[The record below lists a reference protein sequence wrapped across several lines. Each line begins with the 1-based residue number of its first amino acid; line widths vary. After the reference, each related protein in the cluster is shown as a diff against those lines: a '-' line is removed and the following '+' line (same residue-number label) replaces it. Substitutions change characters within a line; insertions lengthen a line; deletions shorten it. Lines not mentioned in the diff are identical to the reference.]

1 MDPSLDHHEYCT
13 GGFDP
18 EDIVI
23 SGMSGRFPDSD
34 SVGELK
40 EGLYNKKDFIIFSDK
55 RFEKGAYHSPYD
67 SPALIKELDK
77 LDADFF
83 HVGYI
88 QAHQMDPA
96 ARIHME
102 VVYEAIAD
110 AGIDATELKGAKI
123 GVFNATTAEDT
134 VKIGTADESFVTLFS
149 IRTMNPNK
157 TTYAFD
163 FTGPSYTI
171 DAACSS
177 SAIALWSA
185 VNSLRLNQ
193 IDAAIVSGCQVNLH
207 PCMLAGY
214 MGAGIISVTGNSIPF
229 DAKSDGMIK
238 AEAVTALFLQKAK
251 VARRV
256 YATIP
261 AVRCYSAGHVPEG
274 ISVPSDAM
282 QKKIMLDTLKEANV
296 DIRDIDFVEAHGTGT
311 QVGDKIELNA
321 LADIFC
327 KNRSKPLLVGTIKSN
342 IGHTEASS
350 GICGVIKALLAL
362 ENESIPPN
370 IKFETPN
377 PNSQA
382 LVDGK
387 VVVVTEPTPFKKDY
401 IPVSSLGFGGTL
413 VQTLLKKNPI
423 APSGKKQES
432 NIPRLILFPATTE
445 EAIATIFEY
454 VENTPNLPEEF
465 FALLSKLSFTD
476 SFLKP
481 FRGYGLYQEGKSPI
495 KEIRNLPLKKRE
507 VWYVMTGM
515 GCQWP
520 GMGLQLM
527 KIEAFAKS
535 LRKSAESLKP
545 YGIDLFEILQPNSNA
560 LSLQRKIT
568 NSFISICA
576 IQIALID
583 VLKFLG
589 IKPDGIIG
597 HSTGELLCA
606 YADGCITAE
615 QTILSS
621 YFRGQAIESS
631 NLSEGG
637 MAAVGMS
644 WSQAQKKCPKGIYPA
659 CDNASDSVT
668 ISGLK
673 EPLEKFVEQLKQ
685 ENVFV
690 RLVNSHGFAFHC
702 EYIHSASETLK
713 KNMLKV
719 ITNPKPRS
727 ERWISSSFPESKW
740 DSPECKLADA
750 NYFVHNLMSS
760 VQFNDAI
767 KRIPEDAIVIEIG
780 PHFLLQSIL
789 KRAIGNQAYFA
800 GLMKRNDPDN
810 VQFFMDSIGKLY
822 NEGLNP
828 KIELLYPPV
837 QFPVPRGTPMISDLI
852 KWNHSQSFK
861 VPKYTL
867 KTNEY
872 SRECRFDKEDAYILD
887 HKIDG
892 RSLFPATG
900 YVFLAWDALASKL
913 QKNLK
918 EMSIVVEN
926 FKIQRATVIT
936 PQVLTK
942 FYVNILDSSGRFE
955 ITEGKSVVASGFV
968 YECKNMTFQEDPP
981 EYTCTDL
988 SMSSKDLYEEL
999 KRSGY
1004 EYGPHF
1010 QALVETNIEGTSG
1023 LVQWRGKWIPFLDS
1037 MLLFFGILSSDM
1049 GFCLPTGALYFR
1061 IDPSAFAA
1069 AIRSKEGSEEEG
1081 QEVEV
1086 QNLPVTYNKNTR
1098 TCRSVGIEISNL
1110 ILDPAPHRRKDEN
1123 PTLEEYTFVPYMSN
1137 YTPEY
1142 DVGHQFSVYFQACN
1156 ELMRNIGKSLK
1167 KDVKQFQFP
1176 VDSKEDFCFEDY
1188 IEEVSENQHL
1198 LKSLKLA
1205 ITNAGTLKEKRKEW
1219 FANYSRSAG
1228 KDMLNSALVN
1238 EDSLRIILEVI
1249 TENTFRKLSVVE
1261 INRNFPVVLIPAA
1274 EILLKYSHIKFK
1286 KSFLIANKTSGVSQ
1300 ELLDEHDILL
1310 QSEDI
1315 LKNLAKDKAQDL
1327 AISSFTC
1334 GPSSELKN
1342 LLRTLTSVIKKNGFI
1357 ILFFK
1362 EKVNCAEQLISSIC
1376 GEELLIHS
1384 QKLLEKFLQEESLV
1398 ILCKIS
1404 DPFGN
1409 SVYLLRPPSLVAPQ
1423 KVLQITEDNYSWVER
1438 VKDEL
1443 YKKDSGMVWLVSEDS
1458 PTNGIIGMV
1467 NCLKQEPGGERIRS
1481 VFICQKKQENNF
1493 PSFSLENPFYN
1504 HLVTKN
1510 LIMNVW
1516 RNESWGSFRHILI
1529 KETKIPRPVDYSY
1542 VNCRKYGDLST
1553 FEWIESSVKY
1563 DDPKNKTL
1571 VHIYNSALNFRDV
1584 MLATGKLSIG
1594 TTRHLGLG
1602 NAVLGLEFSGRVDGT
1617 GKRVCGFAAARG
1629 MATAILAEPAYMLE
1643 VPDQWTLEEAAT
1655 VPVVYATC
1663 YYSLII
1669 RAKLQPGE
1677 SVLIHSGTGGIGMA
1691 AISIAISLNCE
1702 VFTTVGNDE
1711 KRKFLKKKFPQLK
1724 DENIGSS
1731 RKTSFEKM
1739 IKERTKGKGVDV
1751 ILNSLAD
1758 DKFQASIR
1766 CIAKSG
1772 RFVEIG
1778 KYDLSLDREIGLKIF
1793 LENIAFH
1800 AVFLDQLFDSSPKTI
1815 QTIKETMNL
1824 IRDGIKSGVVKPLD
1838 RTVFDRNA
1846 IEEAFRYMAKGV
1858 HVGKVLLKIR
1868 DEEQS
1873 KIVVPKCLKLPAAP
1887 ETLFYHN
1894 KVYIIIGGL
1903 GGFGMEVTKWI
1914 ISRGGHNIILTSRYG
1929 ARTPYHFFCLKKWQN
1944 QGANVQVST
1953 LNVAIRSD
1961 ADKLLKEAS
1970 RIGPV
1975 GGIFNSAVVLKDAF
1989 MDCQT
1994 AEDYQQVCAPK
2005 AAASKN
2011 LDELSRKQSPPID
2024 YFVCF
2029 SSISCGRGNAGQTN
2043 YGYANAVM
2051 ERICEERRRAG
2062 LHGLAI
2068 QWGII
2073 GEVGVVHRHMG
2084 DDAMIA
2090 GVVAQGV
2097 KSCLETM
2104 DAFCQQ
2110 ESPVVTTYVTA
2121 QQTKKSV
2128 QDDALQQIIRVVGYN
2143 ELNMTRTLGEVG
2155 IDSIMGVEVKQ
2166 ILESYTEESIS
2177 TQEMQ
2182 DLTLDEIKAL
2192 FEKADNE
2199 RESTN
2204 APALLATTNVKLPPI
2219 LLHKDPVV
2227 TLNKDAPGEPVFIVN
2242 IGDTDVG
2249 SFQMLAKGLNRPL
2262 YALVWA
2268 EDAPVS
2274 NVESIASWCLQLIQ
2288 KTVMCPFHVIG
2299 HSLSGSV
2306 VFEMAVQSERARM
2319 KMKTVT
2325 LLNGSDDLVGYL
2337 SKEDEETKDPEVAA
2351 LYQFVQQ
2358 FVSGAVP
2365 RLEDELMKITGQEE
2379 RIRTVLNY
2387 ITNSSS
2393 ETVNKNEL
2401 SEAASQYLQKYN
2413 LVKAYIP
2420 KTKLSKDISII
2431 EDSSKLL
2438 ANDVSTVKDLFGQI
2452 CSGKISIHRIFYPS
2466 QLLAEKDVEQ
2476 LIKTLQTI
2484 V

>member
-1 MDPSLDHHEYCT
+1 
-13 GGFDP
+13 
-18 EDIVI
+18 
-23 SGMSGRFPDSD
+23 
-34 SVGELK
+34 
-40 EGLYNKKDFIIFSDK
+40 
-55 RFEKGAYHSPYD
+55 
-67 SPALIKELDK
+67 
-77 LDADFF
+77 
-83 HVGYI
+83 
-88 QAHQMDPA
+88 
-96 ARIHME
+96 
-102 VVYEAIAD
+102 
-110 AGIDATELKGAKI
+110 
-123 GVFNATTAEDT
+123 
-134 VKIGTADESFVTLFS
+134 
-149 IRTMNPNK
+149 
-157 TTYAFD
+157 
-163 FTGPSYTI
+163 
-171 DAACSS
+171 
-177 SAIALWSA
+177 
-185 VNSLRLNQ
+185 
-193 IDAAIVSGCQVNLH
+193 
-207 PCMLAGY
+207 
-214 MGAGIISVTGNSIPF
+214 
-229 DAKSDGMIK
+229 
-238 AEAVTALFLQKAK
+238 
-251 VARRV
+251 
-256 YATIP
+256 
-261 AVRCYSAGHVPEG
+261 
-274 ISVPSDAM
+274 
-282 QKKIMLDTLKEANV
+282 
-296 DIRDIDFVEAHGTGT
+296 
-311 QVGDKIELNA
+311 
-321 LADIFC
+321 
-327 KNRSKPLLVGTIKSN
+327 
-342 IGHTEASS
+342 
-350 GICGVIKALLAL
+350 
-362 ENESIPPN
+362 
-370 IKFETPN
+370 
-377 PNSQA
+377 
-382 LVDGK
+382 
-387 VVVVTEPTPFKKDY
+387 
-401 IPVSSLGFGGTL
+401 
-413 VQTLLKKNPI
+413 
-423 APSGKKQES
+423 
-432 NIPRLILFPATTE
+432 
-445 EAIATIFEY
+445 
-454 VENTPNLPEEF
+454 
-465 FALLSKLSFTD
+465 
-476 SFLKP
+476 
-481 FRGYGLYQEGKSPI
+481 
-495 KEIRNLPLKKRE
+495 
-507 VWYVMTGM
+507 MTGM

-527 KIEAFAKS
+527 EIDAFAKS
-535 LRKSAESLKP
+535 LRKSAETLKP
-545 YGIDLFEILQPNSNA
+545 YGVDLFEILQPDSNSLN
-560 LSLQRKIT
+560 LHRKII
-568 NSFISICA
+568 NSFTSICA

-583 VLKFLG
+583 VLKILG
-589 IKPDGIIG
+589 ISPDGIVG

-606 YADGCITAE
+606 YADGCITTE

-621 YFRGQAIESS
+621 YYRGHAIESS
-631 NLSEGG
+631 KIPEGG
-637 MAAVGMS
+637 MAAVGLS
-644 WSQAQKKCPKGIYPA
+644 WSQAQKMCPKGIFPA

-673 EPLEKFVEQLKQ
+673 EPLEKFVEKLKQ
-685 ENVFV
+685 ENIFV
-690 RLVNSHGFAFHC
+690 RLVNSHGYAFHS
-702 EYIHSASETLK
+702 EYIHPASETLK

-719 ITNPKPRS
+719 IPNPKPRS
-727 ERWISSSFPESKW
+727 ERWISSSFPESQW
-740 DSPECKLADA
+740 DSPECKLASAD
-750 NYFVHNLMSS
+750 YFVNNLMSS
-760 VQFNDAI
+760 VQFNNAI
-767 KRIPEDAIVIEIG
+767 QRIPPDAIVIEIG

-789 KRAIGNQAYFA
+789 KRAIGNKAYFA

-828 KIELLYPPV
+828 KIERLYPPV

-861 VPKYTL
+861 VPRYTL
-867 KTNEY
+867 KTSEY
-872 SRECRFDKEDAYILD
+872 SREFRFDKDDAYILD

-900 YVFLAWDALASKL
+900 YIFLAWDALASKL
-913 QKNLK
+913 QKNCG

-926 FKIQRATVIT
+926 FKIHRATVIT

-942 FYVNILDSSGRFE
+942 FFVNILDSSGRFE
-955 ITEGKSVVASGFV
+955 ITEGKSVVASGLV
-968 YECKNMTFQEDPP
+968 YECKNVTFQEDPP

-999 KRSGY
+999 KRTGY

-1010 QALVETNIEGTSG
+1010 QALVETNIEGTAG

-1037 MLLFFGILSSDM
+1037 LLLFFGILSSDL
-1049 GFCLPTGALYFR
+1049 GFCLPTGALYFK
-1061 IDPSAFAA
+1061 IDPSVFEAA
-1069 AIRSKEGSEEEG
+1069 VRSKGNSEQEE
-1081 QEVEV
+1081 QETEV

-1098 TCRSVGIEISNL
+1098 TCRSVGIEIANL

-1123 PTLEEYTFVPYMSN
+1123 PTIEEYTFVPYVSN
-1137 YTPEY
+1137 YTPKY
-1142 DVGHQFSVYFQACN
+1142 DSDHQFSAYFQACN
-1156 ELMRNIGKSLK
+1156 DLMNKIGKSLK

-1176 VDSKEDFCFEDY
+1176 VDSKEDFCFEEY
-1188 IEEVSENQHL
+1188 IEEVTENQHL
-1198 LKSLKLA
+1198 MKSLKLA
-1205 ITNAGTLKEKRKEW
+1205 IANAGTLKEKRKEW

-1249 TENTFRKLSVVE
+1249 TENTFRKLSVIE
-1261 INRNFPVVLIPAA
+1261 INRNFPVVLISAA
-1274 EILLKYSHIKFK
+1274 EIVHKYSHLKFK
-1286 KSFLIANKTSGVSQ
+1286 KSILIANKTSGVSE
-1300 ELLDEHDILL
+1300 ELLDEHGILL

-1315 LKNLAKDKAQDL
+1315 LEDLAKEKAQDL

-1342 LLRTLTSVIKKNGFI
+1342 LLRTLTSVIKMNGFI
-1357 ILFFK
+1357 MLFFK

-1384 QKLLEKFLQEESLV
+1384 QELLERFLQEENLV
-1398 ILCKIS
+1398 ILSKIS
-1404 DPFGN
+1404 DPFGG

-1423 KVLQITEDNYSWVER
+1423 KVLQITEENYSWVER

-1458 PTNGIIGMV
+1458 PTNGIVGMV
-1467 NCLKQEPGGERIRS
+1467 NCLKQEPGGERIRC

-1529 KETKIPRPVDYSY
+1529 KETKVPRPVEYSY

-1563 DDPKNKTL
+1563 ANPKNKTL

-1602 NAVLGLEFSGRVDGT
+1602 NAVLGLEFSGREDGT

-1629 MATAILAEPAYMLE
+1629 MATAILAEPAYLLE
-1643 VPDQWTLEEAAT
+1643 VPDHWTLEEAAT

-1677 SVLIHSGTGGIGMA
+1677 SILIHSGTGGIGMA
-1691 AISIAISLNCE
+1691 AISIALSLKCE

-1711 KRKFLKKKFPQLK
+1711 KRKYLKKKFPQLK

-1731 RKTSFEKM
+1731 RNTSFEKM
-1739 IKERTKGKGVDV
+1739 IKERTKGKGIDV
-1751 ILNSLAD
+1751 VLNSLAD

-1800 AVFLDQLFDSSPKTI
+1800 AVFLDQMFDSNPKTI
-1815 QTIKETMNL
+1815 HVIKEIMNL

-1838 RTVFDRNA
+1838 RTVFGRNA

-1868 DEEQS
+1868 DEEPNKS
-1873 KIVVPKCLKLPAAP
+1873 NILPNCLTLPAVP
-1887 ETLFYHN
+1887 ETQFYHN

-1953 LNVAIRSD
+1953 LNVAIRSE
-1961 ADKLLKEAS
+1961 AEKLLKEAS

-2011 LDELSRKQSPPID
+2011 LDDLSRKLCPSID

-2051 ERICEERRRAG
+2051 ERICEDRRRVG

-2110 ESPVVTTYVTA
+2110 ECPVVTTYVTA

-2128 QDDALQQIIRVVGYN
+2128 QDDALQQIIRIVGYN
-2143 ELNMTRTLGEVG
+2143 ESNINRTLGEVG
-2155 IDSIMGVEVKQ
+2155 IDSIVGVELKQ
-2166 ILESYTEESIS
+2166 IIESYSEVSVSI
-2177 TQEMQ
+2177 QEMQ
-2182 DLTLDEIKAL
+2182 EMTLDDIKAM
-2192 FEKADNE
+2192 FEKADSE
-2199 RESTN
+2199 RAGSN
-2204 APALLATTNVKLPPI
+2204 APTLLATTNVQLPLT

-2227 TLNKDAPGEPVFIVN
+2227 ALSKDATGEPVFILN
-2242 IGDTDVG
+2242 IGDTDVRN
-2249 SFQMLAKGLNRPL
+2249 FQPLAKGLNKPV
-2262 YALVWA
+2262 YALVWTD
-2268 EDAPVS
+2268 DAPAS
-2274 NVESIASWCLQLIQ
+2274 DVESIASW
-2288 KTVMCPFHVIG
+2288 
-2299 HSLSGSV
+2299 
-2306 VFEMAVQSERARM
+2306 
-2319 KMKTVT
+2319 
-2325 LLNGSDDLVGYL
+2325 
-2337 SKEDEETKDPEVAA
+2337 
-2351 LYQFVQQ
+2351 
-2358 FVSGAVP
+2358 
-2365 RLEDELMKITGQEE
+2365 
-2379 RIRTVLNY
+2379 
-2387 ITNSSS
+2387 
-2393 ETVNKNEL
+2393 
-2401 SEAASQYLQKYN
+2401 YLQ
-2413 LVKAYIP
+2413 
-2420 KTKLSKDISII
+2420 
-2431 EDSSKLL
+2431 
-2438 ANDVSTVKDLFGQI
+2438 VSCFNF
-2452 CSGKISIHRIFYPS
+2452 C
-2466 QLLAEKDVEQ
+2466 
-2476 LIKTLQTI
+2476 
-2484 V
+2484 